1 MECTE
6 PSKTSWQTRISSHGH
21 SCGITTAGN
30 LIGASFWGWLVAL
43 HKAKWYPCKYS
54 NNYKFSWNTQTFFLL
69 KSIKRQEIQ
78 FLTFLNLYFL
88 SQTIL
93 LSILVDEVCLAVS
106 PWQGTVVQEP
116 LAPLQSGP
124 TGEPALRTYLWPRE
138 LSTANHQ
145 WEENVGSWASHFRAT
160 RLGQLRKGGQG
171 LLLSLWL
178 TSWLQIQCKSC

>member
-6 PSKTSWQTRISSHGH
+6 PSKTSWQTRISSRGH

-93 LSILVDEVCLAVS
+93 LSILADEVCLAVS
-106 PWQGTVVQEP
+106 LWQGTVIQEP
-116 LAPLQSGP
+116 LLHCRAAPQENL
-124 TGEPALRTYLWPRE
+124 
-138 LSTANHQ
+138 H
-145 WEENVGSWASHFRAT
+145 WEHICDQENY
-160 RLGQLRKGGQG
+160 QLRMISGKKMWEAEPLTLG
-171 LLLSLWL
+171 LRD
-178 TSWLQIQCKSC
+178 